1 MPPPPDEGEPPATTS
16 IDLST
21 DSRTLQRDSA
31 DTDVPSPCDDKVS
44 HAEALFETQKLEL
57 APVVKNTSEAV
68 GPGHAGADADLEKG
82 GAEDGPPAS
91 GAGEKEANR
100 RSTMSATGTMASVNL
115 EAGLPGKEKGGATRA
130 QGNNAESQMLTGMR
144 LWTLFGCVC
153 GALVLSLFCVYAAWV
168 LTWSADGRSMVLTV
182 FLTSLDGTIVSP
194 PHLPLVSCMRVF
206 PGFGADW
213 VLWCAS
219 RWRRPSRASSRS
231 STRSTTRRGS
241 Q

>member
-44 HAEALFETQKLEL
+44 HAEALFETHKLEL

-68 GPGHAGADADLEKG
+68 ESGHVDLEKG
-82 GAEDGPPAS
+82 GAEDDPPAS
-91 GAGEKEANR
+91 VAGEKGANR

-153 GALVLSLFCVYAAWV
+153 GALVLSLSFV
-168 LTWSADGRSMVLTV
+168 
-182 FLTSLDGTIVSP
+182 
-194 PHLPLVSCMRVF
+194 CMRL
-206 PGFGADW
+206 G
-213 VLWCAS
+213 C
-219 RWRRPSRASSRS
+219 
-231 STRSTTRRGS
+231 
-241 Q
+241 